1 MKCFTWEEYFKC
13 SYLIEANHNL
23 NPNSQKAINDSLPLR
38 KSKKMSDKNKKQFGV
53 WMDSHQATIVG
64 RENVDSGE
72 FVVLGHAN
80 NAGPEGNSNENTAN
94 NHEIMLTQKF
104 FKEIAS
110 LMPNVDAIHVSGTGQ
125 VQEQF
130 IKFLAETPQYKNA
143 VSTESTSNKMSDE
156 NFVAY
161 VDKHFK

>member
-1 MKCFTWEEYFKC
+1 LKSFVLKECIKCPD
-13 SYLIEANHNL
+13 LIEANHNL
-23 NPNSQKAINDSLPLR
+23 NPNSQKAINDSLSLR
-38 KSKKMSDKNKKQFGV
+38 KSKKMSDKNKKEFGV
-53 WMDSHQATIVG
+53 WMDSHQAIIVG
-64 RENVDSGE
+64 RENVESGE

-104 FKEIAS
+104 FKEIVS

-130 IKFLAETPQYKNA
+130 IKFLSETPQYKNA
-143 VSTESTSNKMSDE
+143 VSTESTSNKMSDA
-156 NFVAY
+156 NFVEY